1 MSFLDVAETEV
12 GSRAFT
18 IVYILLG
25 ASCVGGALAL
35 FIQDMMEGID
45 GMKNGQFELLLA
57 NDALQRADTEGKGR
71 LTYEQFRGLLEE
83 WRTGPPES
91 NCNSL
96 PTDGNYVELCRKF
109 DPRETG
115 FIEFKS
121 FLRQFR
127 DLDGLL
133 RSTSVVSCRR
143 NNQFARIMF
152 EMGKWVKQQCSGSNR
167 IFITFLVWVLLGISW
182 GKIDQQWDTI
192 TATHF
197 AISALATGGLTAP
210 PVDSNGILPA
220 NAAIFCGVYCL
231 FGIPLMALTFAHF
244 ARLLVEGHV
253 LSEVK
258 SQIDKPLDLTEFE
271 LAKNLCTEDSVIHL
285 SDFIVLQLLR
295 QGKISRQMV
304 NLIKAKFE
312 RLDTNRSG
320 VLSLDQATSRVT
332 AHHGEDSLPS
342 QSSDKIHKNK

>member
-1 MSFLDVAETEV
+1 M
-12 GSRAFT
+12 
-18 IVYILLG
+18 YILLG

-71 LTYEQFRGLLEE
+71 LTYQQFRGLLEE
-83 WRTGPPES
+83 WTGPGS
-91 NCNSL
+91 NYNL
-96 PTDGNYVELCRKF
+96 PTDGNYIDLCRKF
-109 DPRETG
+109 DPRESG

-133 RSTSVVSCRR
+133 RTSVGPCRK
-143 NNQFARIMF
+143 NQFVRMMS

-312 RLDTNRSG
+312 RLDTNSSG

-332 AHHGEDSLPS
+332 AQHNEGVLPS
-342 QSSDKIHKNK
+342 QPIDRIT

>member
-18 IVYILLG
+18 IVFILLG

-57 NDALQRADTEGKGR
+57 KAALQRADTEGKGR
-71 LTYEQFRGLLEE
+71 LTYQQFRGLLEE
-83 WRTGPPES
+83 WIGHGS
-91 NCNSL
+91 DYDL
-96 PTDGNYVELCRKF
+96 PTDGHFIELCHKF
-109 DPRETG
+109 DPQESG
-115 FIEFKS
+115 SIEFRS
-121 FLRQFR
+121 FLRKFR

-133 RSTSVVSCRR
+133 RTPGGLHRKTRFPRVIS
-143 NNQFARIMF
+143 
-152 EMGKWVKQQCSGSNR
+152 EMGEWMKQQCSGSNR
-167 IFITFLVWVLLGISW
+167 IFITFLIWVLLGISW
-182 GKIDQQWDTI
+182 GIYDQKWDFI

-220 NAAIFCGVYCL
+220 KAAVFCGVYCL

-258 SQIDKPLDLTEFE
+258 SHIDKPLDLTEFE
-271 LAKNLCTEDSVIHL
+271 LAKHLCTKDSVIHL

-295 QGKISRQMV
+295 QGKISLQMV
-304 NLIKAKFE
+304 NLIKAQFE
-312 RLDTNRSG
+312 RLDTDSSG
-320 VLSLDQATSRVT
+320 VLSLDKATSRD
-332 AHHGEDSLPS
+332 ARL
-342 QSSDKIHKNK
+342 SDEFPTPNSNE